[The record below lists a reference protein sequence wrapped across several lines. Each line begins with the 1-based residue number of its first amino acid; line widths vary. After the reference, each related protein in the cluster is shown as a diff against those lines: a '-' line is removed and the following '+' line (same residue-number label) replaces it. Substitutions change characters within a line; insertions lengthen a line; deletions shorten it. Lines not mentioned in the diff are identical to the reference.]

1 MASGHT
7 GTCQRT
13 RSRTGYTQG
22 RSVRVSTVR
31 FSSALWGQLLQK
43 SSGSPGYLALLTR
56 TRNPRLGAKSKLLQQ
71 TVTPEER
78 GKSSNGRNPSFQAA
92 SSL

>member
-43 SSGSPGYLALLTR
+43 SSGSPGYLAFLTR
-56 TRNPRLGAKSKLLQQ
+56 TQKPKARSII
-71 TVTPEER
+71 
-78 GKSSNGRNPSFQAA
+78 
-92 SSL
+92 